1 MLKIKKQLD
10 KVSLDY
16 FILNR
21 HISILEILVVNYK
34 VFIKMLHLLIIL
46 SKKIILLLIIR
57 IVAQFL
63 NPCYSSP
70 FLDKYKMKLL
80 ME

>member
-34 VFIKMLHLLIIL
+34 VFIKMLHFINYFIKKNYFIINN
-46 SKKIILLLIIR
+46 K
-57 IVAQFL
+57 
-63 NPCYSSP
+63 NCSSVLKP
-70 FLDKYKMKLL
+70 LVTRVLFWTNTK
-80 ME
+80 